1 MNVAIAGVG
10 GAIALFCTIWVI
22 YEVWAVN
29 KNLTTGY
36 KVIWTLGAFFFSI
49 LSAILY
55 YFMVKRESVA

>member
-1 MNVAIAGVG
+1 MYVTMMGVG
-10 GAIALFCTIWVI
+10 GAIAFFCMVWVI

-36 KVIWTLGAFFFSI
+36 KVLWTIAALFFNV

-55 YFMVKRESVA
+55 YFMVKREAIA